1 MRISTSMQYNT
12 QLGYLQTANSR
23 VDSASQQYNTGLK
36 FQTAGQSPSGMA
48 SKIKYT
54 ADIEAY
60 KQYAVNAGIVADSL
74 AQEETALG
82 QIWSSLGSIRTRL
95 VQAINGTMDDA
106 GRAALA
112 EDIKQS
118 QAQIFD
124 LMNTKNAEGEY
135 IFSGANS
142 SRPTYTVTTDGQYIC
157 QADGSNKYVIVSP
170 TNKIQ
175 VTDSGLNVFENTQL
189 AHTFTSVATPAGAL
203 VTSGISDYDQFN
215 DMYKEI
221 YSYAD
226 NADNNLTLQFGPTFD
241 AEGNQIL
248 AENEF
253 ALIGPEPDNKELDRG
268 QIKDGIAEVMGME
281 FTLGE
286 NTAGASIDIKLEP
299 PEQGNILNE
308 LTEIINL
315 LNVPKD
321 EWNNQDPPIT
331 NSMLTQKLS
340 TLQYSIDLSQKQ
352 VDSYRG
358 LVGSRQANIDD
369 IIYSD
374 QTLSD
379 IKSEAKANISEVD
392 TFTAVS
398 DLIQSQ
404 AALQVAQQTYQI
416 VHSSNL
422 FDYI

>member
-1 MRISTSMQYNT
+1 MQFNN
-12 QLGYLQTANSR
+12 QLSYLQTANSR

-36 FQTAGQSPSGMA
+36 FQTAGENPSGMA
-48 SKIKYT
+48 SSIKYT

-74 AQEETALG
+74 AQEETALE
-82 QIWSSLGSIRTRL
+82 QIWTALGSIRTRL
-95 VQAINGTMDDA
+95 VQAINGTLDDG

-142 SRPTYTVTTDGQYIC
+142 SRPTYTVTTDGHYVC

-175 VTDSGLNVFENTQL
+175 VTDSGLNVFENNQL
-189 AHTFTSVATPAGAL
+189 AHTFSIDEDTTGAL
-203 VTSGISDYDQFN
+203 VCAGVSDYDQFN
-215 DMYKEI
+215 DMYKEL
-221 YSYAD
+221 YSYTDATQ
-226 NADNNLTLQFGPTFD
+226 NTLTLKFDDADPPTTFELLD
-241 AEGNQIL
+241 AKGNR
-248 AENEF
+248 
-253 ALIGPEPDNKELDRG
+253 LDG
-268 QIKDGIAEVMGME
+268 GEIKDGIAEVNGME
-281 FTLGE
+281 FTLNE
-286 NTAGASIDIKLEP
+286 PLTAGAQVTITLDK
-299 PEQGNILNE
+299 PEQNNILNE
-308 LTEIINL
+308 LTDIINL
-315 LNVPKD
+315 LNIPKD
-321 EWNNQDPPIT
+321 EWDNQNPPIT
-331 NSMLTQKLS
+331 NSYLTQQLS
-340 TLQYSIDLSQKQ
+340 TLQYTVDLTQSQ
-352 VDSYRG
+352 VNSYRG
-358 LVGSRQANIDD
+358 LVGSRQAHIDD

-392 TFTAVS
+392 AFTAVS
-398 DLIQSQ
+398 DLVQSQ
-404 AALQVAQQTYQI
+404 YALQVAQQTYQI

>member
-1 MRISTSMQYNT
+1 MRISTSMQYNS
-12 QLGYLQTANSR
+12 QLTYLQTANSR
-23 VDSASQQYNTGLK
+23 VDTASRQYNTGLK
-36 FQTAGQSPSGMA
+36 FQTAGENPSGMA

-54 ADIEAY
+54 ADIESY

-74 AQEETALG
+74 AQEETALK
-82 QIWSSLGSIRTRL
+82 QIWTSLGSIRTRL
-95 VQAINGTMDDA
+95 IQAVNGTMDDA
-106 GRAALA
+106 ARAALA

-142 SRPTYTVTTDGQYIC
+142 SRPTYVMTTDGHYTC

-175 VTDSGLNVFENTQL
+175 VTDSGLNVFENNQL
-189 AHTFTSVATPAGAL
+189 AHTFSVTDNKDNPVL
-203 VTSGISDYDQFN
+203 EQFGISDYDQFN
-215 DMYKEI
+215 DMYKEL
-221 YSYAD
+221 YSYSAGAD
-226 NADNNLTLQFGPTFD
+226 NTLRLEFTVKDEATSFNLTGPN
-241 AEGNQIL
+241 G
-248 AENEF
+248 
-253 ALIGPEPDNKELDRG
+253 ELLG
-268 QIKDGIAEVMGME
+268 TGEVKDGVAEVNGMS
-281 FTLGE
+281 FTVSE
-286 NTAGASIDIKLEP
+286 NLKSGDSVTINLDP

-308 LTEIINL
+308 LTDIINL

-321 EWNNQDPPIT
+321 EWDNQDPPIT
-331 NSMLTQKLS
+331 SNSLTQQLS
-340 TLQYSIDLSQKQ
+340 TLQYSVDLAQKQ

-358 LVGSRQANIDD
+358 LVGSRQAHIDD

-392 TFTAVS
+392 AFTAVS
-398 DLIQSQ
+398 DLVQ
-404 AALQVAQQTYQI
+404 AQGALQVAQQTYQL

>member
-1 MRISTSMQYNT
+1 MRISTSMQYNSH
-12 QLGYLQTANSR
+12 LNYLQTANSR
-23 VDSASQQYNTGLK
+23 VDTASKQYNTGLK
-36 FQTAGQSPSGMA
+36 FQTAGESPSGMA

-74 AQEETALG
+74 EQEETALG
-82 QIWSSLGSIRTRL
+82 QIWTSLGSIRTRL

-142 SRPTYTVTTDGQYIC
+142 SKPTYVMTTDGHYTC

-170 TNKIQ
+170 TNKVQ

-189 AHTFTSVATPAGAL
+189 AHTFKTNGEGPGGPL
-203 VTSGISDYDQFN
+203 VCSGISDYDQFN
-215 DMYKEI
+215 DMYKEY
-221 YSYAD
+221 YSFSDGALNQLHLVFSD
-226 NADNNLTLQFGPTFD
+226 PDPTSFELRD
-241 AEGNQIL
+241 GDGNVIDKG
-248 AENEF
+248 EV
-253 ALIGPEPDNKELDRG
+253 
-268 QIKDGIAEVMGME
+268 KDGVATVMGMD
-281 FTLGE
+281 FTINQDTILGGE
-286 NTAGASIDIKLEP
+286 DITITLNK

-308 LTEIINL
+308 LTDIINL

-321 EWNNQDPPIT
+321 EWNNQNPPIT
-331 NSMLTQKLS
+331 NSYLTQQLS

-358 LVGSRQANIDD
+358 LVGSRQAHIDD

-379 IKSEAKANISEVD
+379 IKSEAKANVTEVD

-398 DLIQSQ
+398 DLIQAQ
-404 AALQVAQQTYQI
+404 GALQVAQQTYQL

>member
-1 MRISTSMQYNT
+1 MRISTSMQFNN
-12 QLGYLQTANSR
+12 QLSYLQTANSR
-23 VDSASQQYNTGLK
+23 VDVASQQYNTGLK
-36 FQTAGQSPSGMA
+36 FQTAGENPSGMA

-74 AQEETALG
+74 AQEETALE
-82 QIWSSLGSIRTRL
+82 QIWTALGSIRTRL
-95 VQAINGTMDDA
+95 VQAINGTLDDG

-142 SRPTYTVTTDGQYIC
+142 SRPTYTVTTDGHYVC

-175 VTDSGLNVFENTQL
+175 VTDSGLNVFENNQL
-189 AHTFTSVATPAGAL
+189 AHTFSITTDATNAL
-203 VTSGISDYDQFN
+203 VCAGVSDYDQFN
-215 DMYKEI
+215 DMYKEL

-226 NADNNLTLQFGPTFD
+226 DAKNTLTLKFDDNDPPTSFELIDD
-241 AEGNQIL
+241 ATSNV
-248 AENEF
+248 
-253 ALIGPEPDNKELDRG
+253 LDSG
-268 QIKDGIAEVMGME
+268 EIKDGIAEVNGME
-281 FTLGE
+281 FTLDE
-286 NTAGASIDIKLEP
+286 PLDPGAQVTITLDK
-299 PEQGNILNE
+299 PEQNNILNE
-308 LTEIINL
+308 LTDIINL
-315 LNVPKD
+315 LNIPKD
-321 EWNNQDPPIT
+321 EWNNQNPPIT
-331 NSMLTQKLS
+331 NSYLTQQLS
-340 TLQYSIDLSQKQ
+340 TLQYTVDLTQSQ
-352 VDSYRG
+352 VNSYRG
-358 LVGSRQANIDD
+358 LVGSRQAHIDD

-392 TFTAVS
+392 AFTAVS
-398 DLIQSQ
+398 DLVQSQ
-404 AALQVAQQTYQI
+404 YALQVAQQTYQI

>member
-1 MRISTSMQYNT
+1 MRISTSMQYNS
-12 QLGYLQTANSR
+12 QLNYLQTANSR
-23 VDSASQQYNTGLK
+23 VDTASKQYNTGLK
-36 FQTAGQSPSGMA
+36 FQTAGESPSGMA

-74 AQEETALG
+74 EQEETALG
-82 QIWSSLGSIRTRL
+82 QIWTSLGSIRTRL

-142 SRPTYTVTTDGQYIC
+142 SRPTYVMTTDGHYTC

-170 TNKIQ
+170 TNKVQ

-189 AHTFTSVATPAGAL
+189 AHTFSTEDNTGAL
-203 VTSGISDYDQFN
+203 VCSGISDYDQFN
-215 DMYKEI
+215 DMYKEY
-221 YSYAD
+221 YSFTD
-226 NADNNLTLQFGPTFD
+226 DTKNTLNLVFTGDSKFELRDSNNTVIESG
-241 AEGNQIL
+241 E
-248 AENEF
+248 
-253 ALIGPEPDNKELDRG
+253 
-268 QIKDGIAEVMGME
+268 IKDGIATVMGMD
-281 FTLGE
+281 FTVDPDKIAADETITITL
-286 NTAGASIDIKLEP
+286 DKP
-299 PEQGNILNE
+299 RQGNILNE
-308 LTEIINL
+308 LTDIINL

-321 EWNNQDPPIT
+321 EWNNPDRDPPIT
-331 NSMLTQKLS
+331 NNYLTQQLS
-340 TLQYSIDLSQKQ
+340 TLQYSIDLAQKQ

-358 LVGSRQANIDD
+358 LVGSRQAHIDD

-379 IKSEAKANISEVD
+379 IKSEAKANVTEVD

-398 DLIQSQ
+398 DLIQAQ
-404 AALQVAQQTYQI
+404 GALQVAQQTYQL

>member
-1 MRISTSMQYNT
+1 MRISTSMQYNS
-12 QLGYLQTANSR
+12 QLNYLQTANSR
-23 VDSASQQYNTGLK
+23 VDTASKQYNTGLK
-36 FQTAGQSPSGMA
+36 FQTAGESPSGMA

-74 AQEETALG
+74 EQEETALG
-82 QIWSSLGSIRTRL
+82 QIWTSLGSIRTRL
-95 VQAINGTMDDA
+95 IQAINGTMDDA

-142 SRPTYTVTTDGQYIC
+142 SKPTYVMTTDGHYTC

-170 TNKIQ
+170 TNKVQ

-189 AHTFTSVATPAGAL
+189 AHTFSTEDNTGAL
-203 VTSGISDYDQFN
+203 VCSGISDYDQFN
-215 DMYKEI
+215 DMYKEY
-221 YSYAD
+221 YSFTDLAD
-226 NADNNLTLQFGPTFD
+226 NTLTLRFGDPDSSKFQLVNNRTNEVIE
-241 AEGNQIL
+241 EG
-248 AENEF
+248 E
-253 ALIGPEPDNKELDRG
+253 
-268 QIKDGIAEVMGME
+268 IKDGIATVNGMDFTVNEPVQGGAEV
-281 FTLGE
+281 TI
-286 NTAGASIDIKLEP
+286 TLEP

-308 LTEIINL
+308 LTDIINL

-321 EWNNQDPPIT
+321 EWDNQNPQIT
-331 NSMLTQKLS
+331 NSYLTQQLS
-340 TLQYSIDLSQKQ
+340 TLQYSIDLAQKQ

-358 LVGSRQANIDD
+358 LVGSRQAHIDD

-379 IKSEAKANISEVD
+379 IKSEAKANVTEVD

-398 DLIQSQ
+398 DLIQAQ
-404 AALQVAQQTYQI
+404 GALQVAQQTYQL

>member
-1 MRISTSMQYNT
+1 MRISTSMQYT
-12 QLGYLQTANSR
+12 SQLNYLQTANSR
-23 VDSASQQYNTGLK
+23 VDSASKQYNTGLL
-36 FQTAGQSPSGMA
+36 FQTAGENPSGMA

-74 AQEETALG
+74 SQEETALG
-82 QIWSSLGSIRTRL
+82 QIWTSLGSIRTRL
-95 VQAINGTMDDA
+95 IQAVNGTLDDG

-142 SRPTYTVTTDGQYIC
+142 SQPTYTVTTDGRYIC

-175 VTDSGLNVFENTQL
+175 VTDSGLNVFEHNQL
-189 AHTFTSVATPAGAL
+189 ANTFSIGDDPNGAL
-203 VTSGISDYDQFN
+203 VCAGISDYDQFN
-215 DMYKEI
+215 DMYKDY

-226 NADNNLTLQFGPTFD
+226 GANNTLKLVFGDPANTFQLQD
-241 AEGNQIL
+241 SNGNV
-248 AENEF
+248 
-253 ALIGPEPDNKELDRG
+253 LDQG
-268 QIKDGIAEVMGME
+268 EVKDGIAEVMGME
-281 FTLGE
+281 FTLQDPVAANSE
-286 NTAGASIDIKLEP
+286 VTINLDAP
-299 PEQGNILNE
+299 QQGNILNE
-308 LTEIINL
+308 LTDIINL
-315 LNVPKD
+315 LNIPKD
-321 EWNNQDPPIT
+321 EWDNQNPPIT
-331 NSMLTQKLS
+331 NSFLTQELS
-340 TLQYSIDLSQKQ
+340 NLQYSIDLAQKQ
-352 VDSYRG
+352 VDSFRG
-358 LVGSRQANIDD
+358 QVGSRQAHIDD

-374 QTLSD
+374 QSLSD
-379 IKSEAKANISEVD
+379 IKSEAKANISEAD
-392 TFTAVS
+392 AFTCVS
-398 DLIQSQ
+398 DLVQ
-404 AALQVAQQTYQI
+404 AQGALQVAQQTYQL